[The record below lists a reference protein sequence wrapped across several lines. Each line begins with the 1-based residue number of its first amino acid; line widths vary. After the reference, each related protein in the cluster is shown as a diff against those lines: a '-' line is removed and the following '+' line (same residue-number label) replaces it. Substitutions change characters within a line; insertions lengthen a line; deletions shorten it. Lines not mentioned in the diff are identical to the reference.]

1 LPELPIQMKILVP
14 TKRVPDPDQPV
25 QLNSSAT
32 AVDLEDVSCMINPF
46 DAIALEEALRIREE
60 DRAGEGEVEVVAVSI
75 GNADSEKELRIALA
89 MGADRAILVNVEG
102 GLDPWGVAGILK
114 AVADREQPDLVLMG
128 KQAVDD
134 DCNQAGQFLAAQL
147 AWPQATFASKLEF
160 LGDGRIQ
167 VARETDAGTEVV
179 SMKLP
184 AVVTAD
190 LRLCEPRYASLPA
203 IMKARKQLLEKIP
216 AADLGVA
223 LEPKVEVL
231 EMQLSNP
238 KRQCVRV
245 GSVDELIEKLRGA
258 GAL

>member
-1 LPELPIQMKILVP
+1 MNILVP
-14 TKRVPDPDQPV
+14 TKRVPDPDHPV
-25 QLNSSAT
+25 TLNQSAT
-32 AVDLEDVSCMINPF
+32 AVDLEDVACLINPF

-60 DRAGEGEVEVVAVSI
+60 NRAGGGEVEVVAVSI
-75 GNADSEKELRIALA
+75 GDTDSEKELRIALA
-89 MGADRAILVNVEG
+89 MGADRALLINVEG
-102 GLDPWGVAGILK
+102 AVDSWGVAEILK
-114 AVADREQPDLVLMG
+114 AVVEREQPDLVLMG

-167 VARETDAGTEVV
+167 VARETDSGTEVV
-179 SMKLP
+179 SMSLP

-203 IMKARKQLLEKIP
+203 IMKARKQPLEEIP
-216 AADLGVA
+216 AAELGVA
-223 LEPKVEVL
+223 LEPKIEVL

-238 KRQCVRV
+238 MRECVKV
-245 GSVDELIEKLRGA
+245 GSVDELIDKLRGA